1 MVFVLDAL
9 NILLF
14 AAMSFVIFRL
24 VIGLFIRNERNP
36 VWQAI
41 LVVTDPPYSI
51 TRTLTGGRVPERW
64 VPAVTLVW
72 IIAVRGVLF
81 SLYPARPGP

>member
-1 MVFVLDAL
+1 MVFLLDAL

-24 VIGLFIRNERNP
+24 VIGLFIRNQRNP

-41 LVVTDPPYSI
+41 LVVTDPPYRI
-51 TRTLTGGRVPERW
+51 TRTLTGGRIPERW
-64 VPAVTLVW
+64 VPAATLVW
-72 IIAVRGVLF
+72 IIVARGVLF
-81 SLYPARPGP
+81 SLYPPPPGS

>member
-24 VIGLFIRNERNP
+24 VIGMFIRNEQNP
-36 VWQAI
+36 VWQAL
-41 LVVTDPPYSI
+41 LVVTGPPYSV
-51 TRTLTGGRVPERW
+51 TRALTGGRGRIRPLPRAVP
-64 VPAVTLVW
+64 
-72 IIAVRGVLF
+72 RGM
-81 SLYPARPGP
+81 A

>member
-1 MVFVLDAL
+1 VVFVLDVL

-24 VIGLFIRNERNP
+24 VIGMFIRNEQNP
-36 VWQAI
+36 VWQAL
-41 LVVTDPPYSI
+41 LVVTGPPYSV
-51 TRTLTGGRVPERW
+51 TRALTGGRLPERW
-64 VPAVTLVW
+64 VPALTLVW
-72 IIAVRGVLF
+72 IVVVRGFLF